1 MYYSILG
8 TNVRILG
15 AMHLFPVSTPIMP
28 PWVME
33 AEHWA
38 EALVVESPPG
48 SLLQHIKAS
57 PLADLQRQ
65 VPGEIW
71 DKLVSFWPTSGA
83 LAPLHALK
91 PWAAALIAPQLHMQ
105 TVAGVEGFFD
115 MSAQKN
121 NKRLGYLE
129 SATDV
134 EPLLHAVPL
143 EDVISML
150 RYTLDDLSAPQ
161 QFLEQLYRCWR
172 AGDLVAVNNQ
182 AAASPLFQIHGLR
195 DAMIVG
201 RNRAWAEQIK
211 GILATPHRTL
221 ITVGALH
228 LAGPG
233 NLFEWIGQPVEA
245 LPLAISAVESAP
257 S

>member
-1 MYYSILG
+1 MYYSITG

-33 AEHWA
+33 AEYWA
-38 EALVVESPPG
+38 EALVVESTPG

-57 PLADLQRQ
+57 PFADLQRQ
-65 VPGEIW
+65 IPSEIW
-71 DKLVSFWPTSGA
+71 GKLVSFWPTSGA
-83 LAPLHALK
+83 LAPLHTLK

-105 TVAGVEGFFD
+105 TVAGVEGFLD
-115 MSAQKN
+115 MSAQKG
-121 NKRLGYLE
+121 NKRLAYLE
-129 SATDV
+129 TATDV
-134 EPLLHAVPL
+134 EPLLSAVPI

-150 RYTLDDLSAPQ
+150 RYTLDDLTAPQ
-161 QFLEQLYRCWR
+161 HFLEQLYKSWR
-172 AGDLVAVNNQ
+172 IGDLEGVSNQ
-182 AAASPLFQIHGLR
+182 AAASPLFQIPGLR

-228 LAGPG
+228 LAGPD
-233 NLFEWIGQPVEA
+233 NLFEHIGRPVEG
-245 LPLAISAVESAP
+245 LPISAIESV
-257 S
+257 SS

>member
-1 MYYSILG
+1 MYYSIAG

-15 AMHLFPVSTPIMP
+15 AMHLFPVSMPIMP

-33 AEHWA
+33 AEYWA

-48 SLLQHIKAS
+48 SLLQHIKGA
-57 PLADLQRQ
+57 PLEDLQHQ
-65 VPGEIW
+65 VPREIW
-71 DKLVSFWPTSGA
+71 DRLVSFWPTSGP

-91 PWAAALIAPQLHMQ
+91 PWAAALIAPQLHMR
-105 TVAGVEGFFD
+105 TVAGVEGFLD
-115 MSAQKN
+115 MSAQKGS
-121 NKRLGYLE
+121 KRLAYLE
-129 SATDV
+129 TAADV
-134 EPLLHAVPL
+134 EPLLHAVPM

-150 RYTLDDLSAPQ
+150 RYTLDDLSASQ
-161 QFLEQLYRCWR
+161 QFLEQLYQCWR
-172 AGDLVAVNNQ
+172 AGDLEAVSNQ
-182 AAASPLFQIHGLR
+182 AAASPLFQIPGLR

-211 GILATPHRTL
+211 GILATPQRTL

-233 NLFEWIGQPVEA
+233 NLFECVGQPVDS
-245 LPLAISAVESAP
+245 LPLTISTVESL
-257 S
+257 SS